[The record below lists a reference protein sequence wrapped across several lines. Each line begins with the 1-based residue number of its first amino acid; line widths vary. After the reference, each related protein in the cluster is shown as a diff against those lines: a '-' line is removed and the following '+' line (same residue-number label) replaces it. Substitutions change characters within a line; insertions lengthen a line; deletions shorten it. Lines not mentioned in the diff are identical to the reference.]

1 MRWFAIA
8 FVVILVVSVTW
19 WKISSRH
26 PDPSLSATA
35 TSGTPLPSDLPSGMS
50 RATNTLPGYNA
61 GSVLTP
67 AETMH
72 AIHAGREASRAQ
84 VAKVVEAG
92 HSKLM
97 AQYQSEPVNGGWA
110 IAQEQN
116 LTSHGTSPQINEL
129 NAKPKG
135 LTAHCRSTT
144 CKIGA
149 DFPNQTA
156 ADDWVTL
163 YLSSPDAHLS
173 NASTQATPN
182 PDGSV
187 HVEIYGLVKQ

>member
-8 FVVILVVSVTW
+8 LVAILVVSVTW

-26 PDPSLSATA
+26 PEPGL
-35 TSGTPLPSDLPSGMS
+35 SGTVTADTAQPTGLPAGAM
-50 RATNTLPGYNA
+50 RATNSLPSYNA
-61 GSVLTP
+61 GTVLSPT
-67 AETMH
+67 ETIRT
-72 AIHAGREASRAQ
+72 IHAGREANRAQ

-92 HSKLM
+92 HNKLLT
-97 AQYQSEPVNGGWA
+97 QYQSEPVNGGWA